1 MAQLSGN
8 SYDST
13 FYSLLNGALLLNGYS
28 PNNAALENIKMF
40 FRDEFTD
47 AMYDTAKWMQMY
59 PADVDST
66 STGLITQVFGKTRVP
81 VMASYTAANAEGQLI
96 TNEGVTITQESMPTA
111 KLSLRFNQQSFEDG
125 EMAMERFRGTPEYER
140 IFSTFFND
148 TSDLIAG
155 IQSLRTFTGL
165 QIESTGKFV
174 ATPQNNAGGLQNL
187 VIDFTKNAPDFD
199 KNVQLAGNFGKLVRG
214 WKPRGTNH
222 DWTNENAN
230 PIGDLQDMAQFYKL
244 YKHQDLATSVFRLSI
259 EDAALLYNHP
269 STKLAIYSRRYG
281 TVTELALAG
290 FYPTNGEV
298 NQYLT
303 QVLQLPPIQEENGYG
318 AVQALDP
325 VTQKM
330 TKISIPGFE
339 SGRVLLRP
347 AGACG
352 HYSWKSPTNM
362 FSTSVNP
369 MFISDGGRIGI
380 QQMINTLGKEMF
392 FNAESRGI
400 TVPDNIDLWL
410 YCDIA
415 TSQEETT

>member
-1 MAQLSGN
+1 MAQLLGN

-28 PNNAALENIKMF
+28 PDAPALENIKMF

-59 PADVDST
+59 PADTDST
-66 STGLITQVFGKTRVP
+66 STGLITQVFGKNRVP

-96 TNEGVTITQESMPTA
+96 ANEGVTITQESMPTS
-111 KLSLRFNQQSFEDG
+111 KLALRFNQQSFEDG

-155 IQSLRTFTGL
+155 IHSLRTFTGL

-174 ATPQNNAGGLQNL
+174 ADSMNNAGGLQDL

-199 KNVQLAGNFGKLVRG
+199 KNVQLAGNFGKLVNG
-214 WKPRGTNH
+214 WTPRGKNH
-222 DWTNENAN
+222 DWTNPNAN
-230 PIGDLQDMAQFYKL
+230 PIGDLQDMAMVYKMI
-244 YKHQDLATSVFRLSI
+244 KHQDLATAVFRLSQS
-259 EDAALLYNHP
+259 DAFLLYNHP
-269 STKLAIYSRRYG
+269 STKLALLTRRYS
-281 TVTELALAG
+281 TVTDQALLG
-290 FYPTNGEV
+290 YYPTNAEV
-298 NQYLT
+298 NQYIT
-303 QVLQLPPIQEENGYG
+303 QILQLPPISEESGYG

-325 VTQKM
+325 KTQKM
-330 TKISIPGFE
+330 TKTTLPGFK

-369 MFISDGGRIGI
+369 MFISDGGKIGI

-415 TSQEETT
+415 TSQEQTT